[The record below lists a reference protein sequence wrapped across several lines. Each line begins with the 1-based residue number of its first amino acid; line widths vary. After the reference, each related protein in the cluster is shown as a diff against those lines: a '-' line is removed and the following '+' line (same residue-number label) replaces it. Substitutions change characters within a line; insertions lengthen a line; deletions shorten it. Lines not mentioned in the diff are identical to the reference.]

1 MKVSEL
7 ILHLGD
13 AYKEHGDLD
22 VGYIEWE
29 DGEYCEID
37 AVDKKRTARGNDD
50 ESLGAE
56 FIAIS

>member
-13 AYKEHGDLD
+13 AYKEHGDLE
-22 VGYIEWE
+22 VGIVDQEY
-29 DGEYCEID
+29 GEYCEIC
-37 AVDKKRTARGNDD
+37 AIDKKRTARGAEDS
-50 ESLGAE
+50 SLGAK

>member
-13 AYKEHGDLD
+13 AYKEHGDLEVGIVDREYEGVLGID
-22 VGYIEWE
+22 V
-29 DGEYCEID
+29 
-37 AVDKKRTARGNDD
+37 VDKKRTARGKDD
-50 ESLGAE
+50 SSLGAK